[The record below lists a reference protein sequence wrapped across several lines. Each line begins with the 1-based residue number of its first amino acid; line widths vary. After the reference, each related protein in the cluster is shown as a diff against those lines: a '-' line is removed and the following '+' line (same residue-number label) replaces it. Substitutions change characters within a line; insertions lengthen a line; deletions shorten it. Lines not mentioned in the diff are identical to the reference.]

1 MIMWFF
7 IFYFITVYLLIAVYP
22 YFMKGMNKL
31 VDDLTKAFQLIIIA
45 IVTFICIMVKKWR
58 KLRNNG

>member
-1 MIMWFF
+1 MWFF
-7 IFYFITVYLLIAVYP
+7 IIYFIMVYLLIAVYP
-22 YFMKGMNKL
+22 YFMNGMNKL
-31 VDDLTKAFQLIIIA
+31 VDDLTNAFQLFIIA

>member
-1 MIMWFF
+1 MLFF
-7 IFYFITVYLLIAVYP
+7 IIYFITVYLLIAVYP

-31 VDDLTKAFQLIIIA
+31 VDDLTKAFQWFIIA
-45 IVTFICIMVKKWR
+45 SVTCICIMIKKWR

>member
-1 MIMWFF
+1 MWFF

-31 VDDLTKAFQLIIIA
+31 VDDLTEAFQWFIIA
-45 IVTFICIMVKKWR
+45 IVTCICIIVKKWR

>member
-1 MIMWFF
+1 MWFF

-31 VDDLTKAFQLIIIA
+31 VDDLTKAFQWLIIA
-45 IVTFICIMVKKWR
+45 IVTFICLMVKKWR

>member
-1 MIMWFF
+1 MMLFF
-7 IFYFITVYLLIAVYP
+7 TFYFITVYLLIAVYP
-22 YFMKGMNKL
+22 CFMKGMNKL
-31 VDDLTKAFQLIIIA
+31 VDDLTKVFQWFIIA

>member
-1 MIMWFF
+1 MWFF

-31 VDDLTKAFQLIIIA
+31 VDDLAKAFQLIIIA
-45 IVTFICIMVKKWR
+45 SVTFICIMIKKWR

>member
-1 MIMWFF
+1 MWFF

-31 VDDLTKAFQLIIIA
+31 VDDLTNAFQLIIIA
-45 IVTFICIMVKKWR
+45 IVTFICIMIKKWR
-58 KLRNNG
+58 KLRNNE

>member
-1 MIMWFF
+1 MWFF

-22 YFMKGMNKL
+22 YFMRGMNKL
-31 VDDLTKAFQLIIIA
+31 VDDLTMAFQWFIIA
-45 IVTFICIMVKKWR
+45 IVTFICMMVKKWR

>member
-1 MIMWFF
+1 MWFF

-22 YFMKGMNKL
+22 YFMKGMNRL
-31 VDDLTKAFQLIIIA
+31 VDDLTNAFQLIIIA
-45 IVTFICIMVKKWR
+45 SVTFICIMIKKWR

>member
-1 MIMWFF
+1 MWFF

-22 YFMKGMNKL
+22 YFMMGMNKL
-31 VDDLTKAFQLIIIA
+31 VDDLAKAFQWFIIVS
-45 IVTFICIMVKKWR
+45 VTFICIMIKKWR

>member
-1 MIMWFF
+1 MWFF

-22 YFMKGMNKL
+22 YFMNGMDKL

-45 IVTFICIMVKKWR
+45 SVTFICIMIKKWR
-58 KLRNNG
+58 KLSNNE